1 MIGQNN
7 LLVSI
12 NKLIEQGFPRFT
24 IITGQK
30 GQGKKTIAH
39 EISRKLSCPLV
50 VCGIKVDE
58 IRSMIELAYKQ
69 TEPIIYLIPDADK
82 MSLGA
87 SQITTNA
94 YATFEA
100 LDYAGKA
107 NFYVAKEIL
116 ITPKQ
121 DFKARIMYIDSN
133 YVSKFKMEENL
144 M

>member
-1 MIGQNN
+1 
-7 LLVSI
+7 
-12 NKLIEQGFPRFT
+12 
-24 IITGQK
+24 
-30 GQGKKTIAH
+30 
-39 EISRKLSCPLV
+39 
-50 VCGIKVDE
+50 
-58 IRSMIELAYKQ
+58 
-69 TEPIIYLIPDADK
+69 

-133 YVSKFKMEENL
+133 YVSKFKIEENL